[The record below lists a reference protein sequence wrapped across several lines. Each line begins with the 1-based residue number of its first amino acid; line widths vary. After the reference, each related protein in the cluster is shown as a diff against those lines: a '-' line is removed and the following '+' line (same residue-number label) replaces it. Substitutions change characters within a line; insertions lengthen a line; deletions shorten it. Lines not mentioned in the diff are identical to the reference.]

1 MTACG
6 MYNVSDMISLES
18 GNQPKVNRAAV
29 ARVEQATRYIL
40 YVSFLSLFLLWSKA
54 QSFVSQENG
63 SDERAPRVAP
73 GQAWI
78 GIG

>member
-29 ARVEQATRYIL
+29 TVIARVEQATRYIL

-63 SDERAPRVAP
+63 SNERAPRVARHV
-73 GQAWI
+73 I
-78 GIG
+78 